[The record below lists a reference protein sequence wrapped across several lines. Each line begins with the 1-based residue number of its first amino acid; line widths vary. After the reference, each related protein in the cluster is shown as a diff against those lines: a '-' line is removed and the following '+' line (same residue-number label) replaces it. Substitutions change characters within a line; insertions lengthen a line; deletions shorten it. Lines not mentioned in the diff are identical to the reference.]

1 MAMRYERRRFLAA
14 LLTSL
19 APCLL
24 LTAVVYLLYG
34 LLRLRGGTLM
44 LSYALASLPAPLRR
58 FFAILSP
65 LDMSNPLV
73 FFVRL
78 WQPVLLLE
86 NLLVAVTAA
95 RGLTCDEDG
104 LFELYFPVG
113 RTRTAIFFTRCFG
126 GLLYVVVLN
135 ILLFGA
141 AVGGYCLFA
150 PLTTP
155 YLLTFGVLFMRILL
169 LQLVIF
175 ALGTMYSAA
184 MRRTG
189 AAVFLSVLTVVLLWL
204 LGLVPSF
211 IWELDFLW
219 YAALPHYAL
228 PEYALSMDLWTP
240 IQMIVLGSLLLLC
253 SLLAFLAY
261 RRREFEGIRS

>member
-1 MAMRYERRRFLAA
+1 MAMRYERRRFLTA
-14 LLTSL
+14 LLTAF

-24 LTAVVYLLYG
+24 LTAVIYIFFAI
-34 LLRLRGGTLM
+34 LRMRGGTLM
-44 LSYALASLPAPLRR
+44 LSYVLAALPAPLRS

-73 FFVRL
+73 FFVRAY
-78 WQPVLLLE
+78 QPVLLLE
-86 NLLVAVTAA
+86 NLFVAVTAA

-113 RTRTAIFFTRCFG
+113 RTRSAIFFTRYFG
-126 GLLYVVVLN
+126 GLLYVAVLN
-135 ILLFGA
+135 LLLFGA

-150 PLTTP
+150 TLTLP
-155 YLLTFGVLFMRILL
+155 YLLTYGILFMRVLL
-169 LQLVIF
+169 LQLVIY
-175 ALGTMYSAA
+175 ALGTMFSAA
-184 MRRTG
+184 ARRTG
-189 AAVFLSVLTVVLLWL
+189 VAVVLSVLTVVLLWL

-211 IWELDFLW
+211 IGQLGFLW

-240 IQMIVLGSLLLLC
+240 VQMIVLGGLMLLC

-261 RRREFEGIRS
+261 HGREFEGVRS